1 MLTVRRRQGLRTA
14 VEQRALVSE
23 RPVADCA
30 TRLAAVTLAET
41 GETTALEW
49 PPPAG
54 KRVFGWV
61 ADDGFMLSPLRKH
74 ERLSLNLAWGGWVER
89 EGRTYVAVDL
99 LSLKSSRPLL
109 LLLPVVGCIC
119 FLGFS
124 LLAGQ
129 LLLSGLQM
137 LVVVAVVVV
146 LLLAIARSDERRS
159 IDDHRLL
166 FTLLLETL
174 EAAEVP
180 RHSLLPDEL
189 VLPPAPE
196 RPAPPAPVPWRR

>member
-1 MLTVRRRQGLRTA
+1 MLTVRRRQGLRAA
-14 VEQRALVSE
+14 VEQRALVSAL
-23 RPVADCA
+23 PVAECV

-54 KRVFGWV
+54 KRVYGWV
-61 ADDGFMLSPLRKH
+61 ADDGFMISPLRQH
-74 ERLSLNLAWGGWVER
+74 ERLSLNLAWGGWVEQ
-89 EGRTYVAVDL
+89 EGHVYAAVDL

-129 LLLSGLQM
+129 LLLSGWQM
-137 LVVVAVVVV
+137 LAVSAIVVA
-146 LLLAIARSDERRS
+146 LLLVIVRADERRS

-180 RHSLLPDEL
+180 RHSLVPDEL